1 MFIQGSNK
9 SILYETGFSQTRIH
23 SATKNTRKVL
33 LHNKTATDGFGKN

>member
-23 SATKNTRKVL
+23 LGTKTTRKVL
-33 LHNKTATDGFGKN
+33 LHNETATDGFGKN